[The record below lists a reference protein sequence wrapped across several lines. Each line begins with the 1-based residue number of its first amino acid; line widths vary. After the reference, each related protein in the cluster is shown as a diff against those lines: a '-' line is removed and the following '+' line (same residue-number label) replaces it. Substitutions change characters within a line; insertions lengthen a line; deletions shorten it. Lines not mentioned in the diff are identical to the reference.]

1 MTIPL
6 IHPENR
12 AVRKAC
18 GTRLMSAE
26 GSAQPPLPSCCCV
39 LHLNVV
45 STTIVLT
52 SLSRS
57 RIVLSMSNRLINTG
71 RKPRFDS
78 IHQQA
83 YLSLWRTYDRLK
95 VVEDALFLPFEISAQ
110 QYNALR
116 LLHAVHPGTMPTRI
130 LGNKLISRA
139 PDMTRMLDRLE
150 ERQFVHRERRPEN
163 RRVVEVGISAT
174 GLQLLEN
181 LSQRVREGHQRQLGH
196 LSSAEITQLITLLQ
210 RARDPHEEP
219 GGRWHNTP
227 SD

>member
-1 MTIPL
+1 MSWHDPPATRIPPQCDFRAFEAMTIPL

-83 YLSLWRTYDRLK
+83 YLRHCRELAFVARHAAHASDR
-95 VVEDALFLPFEISAQ
+95 AG
-110 QYNALR
+110 ALR
-116 LLHAVHPGTMPTRI
+116 G
-130 LGNKLISRA
+130 
-139 PDMTRMLDRLE
+139 
-150 ERQFVHRERRPEN
+150 
-163 RRVVEVGISAT
+163 RRVRDGCHHGDRSPAWI
-174 GLQLLEN
+174 
-181 LSQRVREGHQRQLGH
+181 EGG
-196 LSSAEITQLITLLQ
+196 
-210 RARDPHEEP
+210 
-219 GGRWHNTP
+219 
-227 SD
+227 